1 MVRRSNKRNKK
12 GGDDN
17 MQVNDTPINE
27 TMFDET
33 PVSETPVPVTETPV
47 PVTET
52 PVDITTMDNEET
64 EESKPS
70 FRNRMTSAVSNAR
83 SWFGIGGKRHTKKKR
98 STYKKKKSATH
109 HKKKKRSTHKKRR
122 HTTRN

>member
-17 MQVNDTPINE
+17 TQFNETPIND

-33 PVSETPVPVTETPV
+33 PVSETPVS
-47 PVTET
+47 ET
-52 PVDITTMDNEET
+52 PVDVVTMDNEDT
-64 EESKPS
+64 EESKPAT

-83 SWFGIGGKRHTKKKR
+83 SWFGIGGKRRTKKKR
-98 STYKKKKSATH
+98 STHKKRKSATH

-122 HTTRN
+122 HTARN